1 MEIQQRTQEKL
12 ILISDSYE
20 LQKNLLRLNNLM
32 GPKSGMDILYY

>member
-12 ILISDSYE
+12 ISDSYK
-20 LQKNLLRLNNLM
+20 LQENLLTLDNLM